1 MFFQLIPSSVTDS
14 TFSSCAVDRPS
25 GASPDGRMYLVNHF
39 LDVDILGIDIPDETA
54 ASTTNGETSIMAQVD
69 ECDALYDRY
78 PNFILVSP
86 HLPSFLSPALVGPAT
101 AVKIRG
107 GNPMYVKVLICFCFR
122 PQLDWI
128 SVGDFLTVQDYLN
141 GVGSL

>member
-1 MFFQLIPSSVTDS
+1 MTDS

-86 HLPSFLSPALVGPAT
+86 ALVFLGGGFLALPSQLFVLLAGLGSINSEEEIPA
-101 AVKIRG
+101 
-107 GNPMYVKVLICFCFR
+107 YV
-122 PQLDWI
+122 
-128 SVGDFLTVQDYLN
+128 
-141 GVGSL
+141 